1 MKLKNGKRIIKL
13 LYFSPVVFLFCFI
26 PLILGGCK
34 AFNTGSEIT
43 APFEITGPYKSQ
55 TIDPD
60 SSFEECIEL
69 SRGQV
74 VDYAFKTSRPVDFN
88 IHYHAKDK
96 IHYPVL
102 KKHISAWKDNFKTDQ
117 ELYNNKDSEYFCLM
131 WESNST
137 LQVDLIFKYDVRDN

>member
-1 MKLKNGKRIIKL
+1 MKMKNGERI
-13 LYFSPVVFLFCFI
+13 VFIFCII

-34 AFNTGSEIT
+34 AFNTST

-74 VDYAFKTSRPVDFN
+74 IDYAFKTSRPVDFN
-88 IHYHAKDK
+88 IHYHSKDT

-117 ELYNNKDSEYFCLM
+117 ELYKNKDSEYFCLM

-137 LQVDLIFKYDVRDN
+137 LQVDLIFKYDVRDK

>member
-1 MKLKNGKRIIKL
+1 MKMKNGERIKKL
-13 LYFSPVVFLFCFI
+13 LHFSPVVFIFCFI

-34 AFNTGSEIT
+34 AFNTST
-43 APFEITGPYKSQ
+43 VPFEITAPYKSQ
-55 TIDPD
+55 TINPD

-88 IHYHAKDK
+88 IHYHATDN

-117 ELYNNKDSEYFCLM
+117 ELFNNKDSEYFCLM